1 MANIGI
7 IGAGSWGI
15 ALAVL
20 LHKNGHKITVWSIL
34 QDEIAMLEKEHEH
47 KDKLPGVKLPKDMV
61 FTTDLEGAVKG
72 KDVLPKLRVQGGLHP
87 GHVLPED
94 TAQTR
99 VEFLPGDIGPVG
111 PVPEHI
117 QVVKREAGEVPE
129 PLGKGAFSP
138 AGTADDNRFLKHRKA
153 FSRRGL
159 SPTMRTA
166 WE

>member
-87 GHVLPED
+87 GHVLPG
-94 TAQTR
+94 
-99 VEFLPGDIGPVG
+99 LPD
-111 PVPEHI
+111 
-117 QVVKREAGEVPE
+117 
-129 PLGKGAFSP
+129 PLLRS
-138 AGTADDNRFLKHRKA
+138 RKA
-153 FSRRGL
+153 ELYRIVQQKDGVAFL
-159 SPTMRTA
+159 
-166 WE
+166 